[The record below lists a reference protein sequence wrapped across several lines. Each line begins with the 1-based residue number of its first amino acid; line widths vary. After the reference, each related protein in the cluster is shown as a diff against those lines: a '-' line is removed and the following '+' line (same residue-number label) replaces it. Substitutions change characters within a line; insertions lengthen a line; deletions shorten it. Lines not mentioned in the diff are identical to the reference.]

1 MKNNNKNKLHILG
14 CVLLLACSVWRADA
28 ATTLRFGFAGS
39 DTDTQNLAAKEFAQL
54 VKDGSN
60 GELLVR
66 PFGNSMLGNDQAMIG
81 GVRGGTI
88 EMEMSGTPNFSG
100 MTPRMSVLDL
110 PFLFADS
117 AHAYRV
123 LDGEI
128 GQKLLDELASHNLK
142 GLAYWE
148 VGFRDITNSRKPVR
162 VPDDVKGLK
171 IRTSSNP
178 SQIEAFRLLGA
189 NPQPLPLAELYNALE
204 MRAVDAQEHPLS
216 VTWSSGFY
224 EVQKYLSQTH
234 HAYTALVLVM
244 NKKKFDA
251 MPVAQQ
257 QLLVESARAA
267 GRSQR
272 AMNSAND
279 SKFLVELAD
288 KGMQIEKNVDR
299 EAFRQVVSGPLRE
312 TFIKQHG
319 RELLDAIDA
328 QR

>member
-1 MKNNNKNKLHILG
+1 MKNNKNTLRTLG
-14 CVLLLACSVWRADA
+14 CLFLLSCSLLQAEA

-39 DTDTQNLAAKEFAQL
+39 DSDTQSLAAKEFAQR
-54 VKDGSN
+54 VKDGSK

-66 PFGNSMLGNDQAMIG
+66 PYGNSMLGNDQAMIA

-100 MTPRMSVLDL
+100 LTPRMSVLDL
-110 PFLFADS
+110 PFVFADS

-128 GQKLLDELASHNLK
+128 GQQLLDDLSAYNLK

-148 VGFRDITNSRKPVR
+148 VGFRDITNSRKPVL

-178 SQIEAFRLLGA
+178 AQIQAFRLLGA

-216 VTWSSGFY
+216 ITWSSGFY

-234 HAYTALVLVM
+234 HAYTALVVVM
-244 NKKKFDA
+244 NKEKFDA
-251 MPVAQQ
+251 LPAEQQ
-257 QLLVESARAA
+257 TLLVDAARAA
-267 GRSQR
+267 GATQR
-272 AMNSAND
+272 RMNTEND
-279 SKFLVELAD
+279 SKFLVELAE
-288 KGMQIEKNVDR
+288 KGMQIEPNVDR
-299 EAFRQVVSGPLRE
+299 EAFRKVVSAPVRE
-312 TFIKQHG
+312 AFVKQHG
-319 RELLDAIDA
+319 SQLLDAIDA
-328 QR
+328 LR

>member
-1 MKNNNKNKLHILG
+1 MKNNKNTLRTLG
-14 CVLLLACSVWRADA
+14 CLFLLSCSLLQAEA

-39 DTDTQNLAAKEFAQL
+39 DSDTQSLAAKEFAQR
-54 VKDGSN
+54 VKDGSK

-66 PFGNSMLGNDQAMIG
+66 PYGNSMLGNDQAMIA

-100 MTPRMSVLDL
+100 LTPRMSVLDL
-110 PFLFADS
+110 PFVFADS

-128 GQKLLDELASHNLK
+128 GQQLLDDLAAYNLK

-178 SQIEAFRLLGA
+178 AQIEAFRLLGA

-216 VTWSSGFY
+216 ITWSSGFY

-234 HAYTALVLVM
+234 HAYTALVVVM

-251 MPVAQQ
+251 LPAEQQ
-257 QLLVESARAA
+257 TLLVDAARAA
-267 GRSQR
+267 GATQR
-272 AMNSAND
+272 RLNTEND
-279 SKFLVELAD
+279 SKFLVELAE
-288 KGMQIEKNVDR
+288 KGMQIEPEVDR
-299 EAFRQVVSGPLRE
+299 EAFREVVSAPVRE
-312 TFIKQHG
+312 AFAKQHG
-319 RELLDAIDA
+319 SELLEAIDA
-328 QR
+328 LR

>member
-1 MKNNNKNKLHILG
+1 MKNNKNTLRTLG
-14 CVLLLACSVWRADA
+14 CLFLLSCSLLQAEA

-39 DTDTQNLAAKEFAQL
+39 DSDTQSLAAKEFAQR
-54 VKDGSN
+54 VKDGSK

-66 PFGNSMLGNDQAMIG
+66 PYGNSMLGNDQAMIA

-100 MTPRMSVLDL
+100 LTPRMSVLDL
-110 PFLFADS
+110 PFVFADS

-128 GQKLLDELASHNLK
+128 GQQLLDDLSAYNLK

-148 VGFRDITNSRKPVR
+148 VGFRDITNSRKPVL

-178 SQIEAFRLLGA
+178 AQIQAFRLLGA

-216 VTWSSGFY
+216 ITWSSGFY

-234 HAYTALVLVM
+234 HAYTALVVVM

-251 MPVAQQ
+251 LPAEQQ
-257 QLLVESARAA
+257 TLLVDAARAA
-267 GRSQR
+267 GATQR
-272 AMNSAND
+272 RMNTEND
-279 SKFLVELAD
+279 SKFLVELAE
-288 KGMQIEKNVDR
+288 KGMQIEPNVDR
-299 EAFRQVVSGPLRE
+299 EAFRKVVSAPVRE
-312 TFIKQHG
+312 AFVKQHG
-319 RELLDAIDA
+319 SELLDAIDA
-328 QR
+328 LR

>member
-1 MKNNNKNKLHILG
+1 MKNNKNTLRTLG
-14 CVLLLACSVWRADA
+14 CLLLLSCTLQVQA

-39 DTDTQNLAAKEFAQL
+39 DSDTQSLAAKEFAQR
-54 VKDGSN
+54 VKDGSK
-60 GELLVR
+60 GELVVR
-66 PFGNSMLGNDQAMIG
+66 PYGNSMLGNDQAMIA

-100 MTPRMSVLDL
+100 LTPRMSVLDL
-110 PFLFADS
+110 PFVFADS

-128 GQKLLDELASHNLK
+128 GQKLLDDLETHNLK

-162 VPDDVKGLK
+162 MPEDVKGLK

-204 MRAVDAQEHPLS
+204 MKAVDAQEHPLS
-216 VTWSSGFY
+216 ITWSSGFY

-244 NKKKFDA
+244 NKEKFDA
-251 MPVAQQ
+251 LPAEQQ
-257 QLLVESARAA
+257 KLLVDAARAA
-267 GRSQR
+267 GQSQR
-272 AMNSAND
+272 KMNAEND
-279 SKFLVELAD
+279 SKFLVELAE
-288 KGMQIEKNVDR
+288 KGMQIEPNVDR
-299 EAFRQVVSGPLRE
+299 EAFRKAVSAPVRE
-312 TFIKQHG
+312 AFVKQHG
-319 RELLDAIDA
+319 SELLDAIDA
-328 QR
+328 LR

>member
-1 MKNNNKNKLHILG
+1 MKNNKNTLRTLG
-14 CVLLLACSVWRADA
+14 CLLLLSCTLQVQA

-39 DTDTQNLAAKEFAQL
+39 DSDTQSLAAKEFAQR
-54 VKDGSN
+54 VKDGSK
-60 GELLVR
+60 GELVVR
-66 PFGNSMLGNDQAMIG
+66 PYGNSMLGNDQAMIA

-100 MTPRMSVLDL
+100 LTPRMSVLDL
-110 PFLFADS
+110 PFVFADS

-128 GQKLLDELASHNLK
+128 GQKLLDDLETHNLK

-162 VPDDVKGLK
+162 VPEDVKGLK

-178 SQIEAFRLLGA
+178 AQIEAFRLLGA

-204 MRAVDAQEHPLS
+204 MKAVDAQEHPLS
-216 VTWSSGFY
+216 ITWSSGFY

-244 NKKKFDA
+244 NKEKFDA
-251 MPVAQQ
+251 LPAEQQ
-257 QLLVESARAA
+257 KLLVDAARAA
-267 GRSQR
+267 GQSQR
-272 AMNSAND
+272 KMNAEND
-279 SKFLVELAD
+279 SKFLVELAE
-288 KGMQIEKNVDR
+288 KGMQIEPSVDR
-299 EAFRQVVSGPLRE
+299 EAFRKAVSAPVRE
-312 TFIKQHG
+312 AFVKQHG
-319 RELLDAIDA
+319 SELLDAIDA
-328 QR
+328 LR

>member
-1 MKNNNKNKLHILG
+1 
-14 CVLLLACSVWRADA
+14 
-28 ATTLRFGFAGS
+28 
-39 DTDTQNLAAKEFAQL
+39 
-54 VKDGSN
+54 
-60 GELLVR
+60 
-66 PFGNSMLGNDQAMIG
+66 MLGNDQAMIA

-88 EMEMSGTPNFSG
+88 DMEMSGTPNFSG
-100 MTPRMSVLDL
+100 LTPRMSVLDL
-110 PFLFADS
+110 PFVFADS

-128 GQKLLDELASHNLK
+128 GQKLLDDLATHNLK

-178 SQIEAFRLLGA
+178 AQIEAFRLLGA

-204 MRAVDAQEHPLS
+204 MKAVDAQEHPLS
-216 VTWSSGFY
+216 ITWSSGFY

-234 HAYTALVLVM
+234 HAYTALVVVM
-244 NKKKFDA
+244 NKAKFDA
-251 MPVAQQ
+251 LPAEQQ
-257 QLLVESARAA
+257 KLLVDSARAA
-267 GRSQR
+267 GAAQR
-272 AMNSAND
+272 RMNAEND
-279 SKFLVELAD
+279 SKFLVELAG
-288 KGMQIEKNVDR
+288 KGMQIEPNVDR
-299 EAFRQVVSGPLRE
+299 EAFRQAVSAPLRE

-319 RELLDAIDA
+319 SDLLEAIDA